1 MLRILRYV
9 FLRQVGGARP
19 DDVKTRL
26 ERYLGISNFIVSF
39 GLFSVL
45 LAIKLGLP
53 EYVGPNAIS
62 LTDIVRLDVE
72 EKLPGFFAGLSR
84 LVAERWFD
92 LIFASFVVLWFFAY
106 RSAAAIE
113 TQLLFTFYAD
123 DNPPRDWDRISGG
136 RIVPLVAV
144 GITVAFL
151 LLAWFIDDI
160 LLFCS
165 VMLFLLSQ
173 DAFGNNMVRRNILQH
188 YYDPAFALRDD
199 DPMTPRLK
207 ARRDIAMSYWA
218 WRPQLTRISLMM
230 CATALIAAIE
240 IWSKAAGMD
249 LGDKLLRCGLIA
261 VIAMNEATMVIWRLN
276 RDEALARVDAAPVAA
291 NGGEAS

>member
-9 FLRQVGGARP
+9 FLRQVGGAHQ
-19 DDVKTRL
+19 DDVQTRL

-45 LAIKLGLP
+45 LAIKLDFAT
-53 EYVGPNAIS
+53 YVGENAIG
-62 LTDIVRLDVE
+62 LTDWVTLSFR
-72 EKLPGFFAGLSR
+72 EKLPGFLSGLSK
-84 LVAERWFD
+84 LLQDKWFD
-92 LIFASFVVLWFFAY
+92 LIFAGFVVLWFFAY
-106 RSAAAIE
+106 RSAAATE

-123 DNPPRDWDRISGG
+123 DNPPKDWDRISGG

-160 LLFCS
+160 LLFCA
-165 VMLFLLSQ
+165 VMLFLLAQ

-188 YYDPAFALRDD
+188 YYNPDFALRDD

-207 ARRDIAMSYWA
+207 ARREIAMDYWV
-218 WRPQLTRISLMM
+218 WRPQLTRISMMM
-230 CATALIAAIE
+230 CATALIAAAD
-240 IWSKAAGMD
+240 IWGRAAGIDM
-249 LGDKLLRCGLIA
+249 GDKLLRCGLIG
-261 VIAMNEATMVIWRLN
+261 VIAVNECTMVMWRLN
-276 RDEALARVDAAPVAA
+276 RDEALARVDAEPLTAKSTDA
-291 NGGEAS
+291 